1 MSPGAV
7 HRTATAFS
15 DAAAVYE
22 QARPGYPP
30 EALAWLD
37 RQLGLGPGRRV
48 LDLAAGTGKL
58 TRELLARGA
67 TVVAVEPVEGM
78 RRTLA
83 TTVPGA
89 LVVAGVAQ
97 AIPLGTATV
106 DAVTVAQALHWFAT
120 PQAVDEMH
128 RVLRP
133 GSRLAV
139 VWNRRDLA
147 DPLQAEL
154 HRLMAPLQG
163 DTPSGTS
170 GEWRR
175 VLEKGADGATASAR
189 FVAEA
194 RFETPWR
201 QPTDVEG
208 VARRVASVSFVAAL
222 PDAERAPFLERV
234 RAEAR
239 RYPPP
244 LALPYTAEIFT
255 YRARRLTG
263 VAGPGAARVD
273 TSKCGCANMWP
284 CGSVVRRSSDERH
297 DRRTQ
302 DGTRRRRRRR

>member
-1 MSPGAV
+1 MSAGGV

-15 DAAAVYE
+15 DAATVYE

-37 RQLGLGPGRRV
+37 RQLALGPGRRV

-89 LVVAGVAQ
+89 MVVAGVAQ

-120 PQAVDEMH
+120 PEAVEEMH

-139 VWNRRDLA
+139 VWNRRDLS

-170 GEWRR
+170 GVWRR
-175 VLEKGADGATASAR
+175 VLEDGTEGAAR
-189 FVAEA
+189 FEPEA
-194 RFETPWR
+194 RFETSWR

-222 PDAERAPFLERV
+222 ANAERERFLEQV
-234 RAEAR
+234 RTEAR

-244 LALPYTAEIFT
+244 LTLPYTAEIFT
-255 YRARRLTG
+255 YRR
-263 VAGPGAARVD
+263 AG
-273 TSKCGCANMWP
+273 
-284 CGSVVRRSSDERH
+284 
-297 DRRTQ
+297 
-302 DGTRRRRRRR
+302 

>member
-1 MSPGAV
+1 MSTGAL
-7 HRTATAFS
+7 HRTAIAFS
-15 DAAAVYE
+15 EAAAAYE

-37 RQLGLGPGRRV
+37 GQLDLGRGRRV

-83 TTVPGA
+83 SAVPGA
-89 LVVAGVAQ
+89 SVVAGLAQ
-97 AIPLGTATV
+97 AIPLGPATV

-120 PQAVDEMH
+120 PEAVDEMH

-139 VWNRRDLA
+139 VWNWRDLT
-147 DPLQAEL
+147 DPLQAAL
-154 HRLMAPLQG
+154 HRLMAPLRG

-170 GEWRR
+170 GEWRH
-175 VLEKGADGATASAR
+175 VFETGPDGAVGSAR
-189 FVAEA
+189 FLAEA

-208 VARRVASVSFVAAL
+208 VAQRVASVSFVAAL
-222 PDAERAPFLERV
+222 ARAERERFLEQV
-234 RAEAR
+234 RTEAR

-244 LALPYTAEIFT
+244 ITLPYTAEIFT
-255 YRARRLTG
+255 YRR
-263 VAGPGAARVD
+263 AG
-273 TSKCGCANMWP
+273 
-284 CGSVVRRSSDERH
+284 
-297 DRRTQ
+297 
-302 DGTRRRRRRR
+302 

>member
-1 MSPGAV
+1 MSAGGV

-15 DAAAVYE
+15 DAATVYE

-37 RQLGLGPGRRV
+37 RQLALGPGRRV

-89 LVVAGVAQ
+89 MVVAGVAQ

-120 PQAVDEMH
+120 PRAVGEMH

-139 VWNRRDLA
+139 VWNRRDLS

-154 HRLMAPLQG
+154 QRLMAPLQG

-175 VLEKGADGATASAR
+175 ALEEGADGAGGSAR
-189 FVAEA
+189 FSPEA

-208 VARRVASVSFVAAL
+208 VVLRVASVSFVAAL
-222 PDAERAPFLERV
+222 AHAERERYLEQV
-234 RAEAR
+234 RTEAR

-244 LALPYTAEIFT
+244 LTLPYTTEIFT
-255 YRARRLTG
+255 YRR
-263 VAGPGAARVD
+263 AG
-273 TSKCGCANMWP
+273 
-284 CGSVVRRSSDERH
+284 
-297 DRRTQ
+297 
-302 DGTRRRRRRR
+302 